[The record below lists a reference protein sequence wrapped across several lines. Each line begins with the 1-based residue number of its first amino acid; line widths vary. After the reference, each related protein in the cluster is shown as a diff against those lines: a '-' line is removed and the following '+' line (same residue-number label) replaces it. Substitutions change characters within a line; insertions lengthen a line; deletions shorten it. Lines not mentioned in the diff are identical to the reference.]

1 MPATSFSDVGRE
13 LLRVVDGS
21 AADLARITDADAI
34 QPRAAGKWSRKQIL
48 GHLIDSASNNH
59 QRFVRGVEGRGGEFP
74 TYNLQISLS
83 SSCGRKRH
91 PVDGD
96 RRPLV
101 QSTIAIWRTCSRS
114 CPREGAAHTMRV
126 GTNPETTPLLFIASD
141 YVEHLKHH
149 VNQII
154 GHRFPSQYP
163 GKGMNRR
170 IDPGARGL

>member
-34 QPRAAGKWSRKQIL
+34 QPRASGKWSRKQIL

-74 TYNLQISLS
+74 SYNQDFLVEL
-83 SSCGRKRH
+83 
-91 PVDGD
+91 V
-96 RRPLV
+96 RPNDVPWTVIVGLWSNYNRYLAHV
-101 QSTIAIWRTCSRS
+101 LEFMPAD
-114 CPREGAAHTMRV
+114 GAAHTMRV
-126 GTNPETTPLLFIASD
+126 GTNPETTLLFIASD

-154 GHRFPSQYP
+154 GYRFPTQYP
-163 GKGMNRR
+163 GKG
-170 IDPGARGL
+170 